1 MARAMSS
8 RALREL
14 RERTRKE
21 KHDKKRKVATRK
33 VHLNYLI
40 VCEGERTEPNYF
52 NALAGGRNSKVLSV
66 EVLGEGQSTCRLV
79 RTAIE
84 ERDKSMIEYDR
95 VWVVF
100 DKDDFNDFNEAIA
113 LAQKNDICSAWSNEA
128 FELWYYLHFQ
138 YLDTPIS
145 RSQYIDALEREIRK
159 HVPEYSYQKNDKGT
173 YAILCNYGNLD
184 LAIRHAERLET
195 LYDDTN
201 FAAHKPC
208 TKVHHLVKELLN
220 PEEVLDLL
228 NVNRF

>member
-66 EVLGEGQSTCRLV
+66 DVLGEGQSTCRLV

-84 ERDKSMIEYDR
+84 ERDNSMIEYDR

-100 DKDDFNDFNEAIA
+100 DKDDFQDFNEAIA
-113 LAQKNDICSAWSNEA
+113 LAGSNHICSAWSNES

-138 YLDTPIS
+138 YLDTPIT
-145 RSQYIDALEREIRK
+145 RSQYIEALNREIRK
-159 HVPEYSYQKNDKGT
+159 HEPEYSYAKNDKGT
-173 YAILCNYGNLD
+173 YAILCKYGNLD

-195 LYDDTN
+195 LYNDTN
-201 FAAHKPC
+201 FATHKPC

-220 PEEVLDLL
+220 PEEVLESINEPL
-228 NVNRF
+228 

>member
-1 MARAMSS
+1 MAKAMSS
-8 RALREL
+8 RAIREL

-21 KHDKKRKVATRK
+21 KQDKKRKVATRK

-52 NALAGGRNSKVLSV
+52 NALVGGRNSKVLSV
-66 EVLGEGQSTCRLV
+66 DVLGEGQSTCRLV

-100 DKDDFNDFNEAIA
+100 DKDDFNDFNDAIA
-113 LAQKNDICSAWSNEA
+113 LAHSNSICAAWSNES

-145 RSQYIDALEREIRK
+145 RAQYIDALNREIRK
-159 HVPEYSYQKNDKGT
+159 FVPDYSYQKNDKGT
-173 YAILCNYGNLD
+173 MDLLRKYGNLD
-184 LAIRHAERLET
+184 LAIRHAEHLET
-195 LYDDTN
+195 LYNDTN
-201 FAAHKPC
+201 YAAHKPC

-220 PEEVLDLL
+220 PEKVLVRI
-228 NVNRF
+228 NSC

>member
-1 MARAMSS
+1 MAKAMSS

-52 NALAGGRNSKVLSV
+52 NALVGGRNSKVLSV
-66 EVLGEGQSTCRLV
+66 DVLGEGQSTCRLV

-100 DKDDFNDFNEAIA
+100 DKDDFTDFNEAIA
-113 LAQKNDICSAWSNEA
+113 LARSNGICSAWSNES

-145 RSQYIDALEREIRK
+145 RSQYIDALNREIRK
-159 HVPEYSYQKNDKGT
+159 FEPEYSYQKNDNGT
-173 YAILCNYGNLD
+173 YAILCKYGNLD
-184 LAIRHAERLET
+184 LAIRHAERLEA
-195 LYDDTN
+195 LYHGTN

-208 TKVHHLVKELLN
+208 TKVHHLVKELLE
-220 PEEVLDLL
+220 PEKVLELM
-228 NVNRF
+228 NENNE